1 MLTCVTDGE
10 PNPTVCVCA
19 CVDKALCVCV
29 CALLAVFRAFVT
41 ETDQRG
47 ESRWRRQNTHCFT
60 GQHTGQCDGERERGG
75 LWSNVLIGACE
86 SPTLR
91 DARQKQAQVWAT
103 VAGARIRIVPSSPQ
117 INRMCV
123 RRFCYHGGLLEIEPR
138 MHTVEAGLLLRYC
151 MSFNSVVS
159 AVHLLQAV

>member
-19 CVDKALCVCV
+19 CVGKSVCV
-29 CALLAVFRAFVT
+29 CTLLAVFRVFVT

-60 GQHTGQCDGERERGG
+60 GQHAEQCDGEREREG
-75 LWSNVLIGACE
+75 LRSNVLIGACE
-86 SPTLR
+86 SPTLH
-91 DARQKQAQVWAT
+91 DARQKQAQVRAT
-103 VAGARIRIVPSSPQ
+103 AAGARIRRAPSSPQ

-123 RRFCYHGGLLEIEPR
+123 RRLCYHGGLLEIEPR
-138 MHTVEAGLLLRYC
+138 MHTVEAGLLLRCC
-151 MSFNSVVS
+151 MSFNSAVS